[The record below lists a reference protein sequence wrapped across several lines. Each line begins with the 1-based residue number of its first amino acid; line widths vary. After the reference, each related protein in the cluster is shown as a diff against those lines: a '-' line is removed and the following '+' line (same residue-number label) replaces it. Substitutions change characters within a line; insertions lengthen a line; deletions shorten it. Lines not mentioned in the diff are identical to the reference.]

1 MTWDDVIFVTL
12 TLQAGAARAGIHK
25 SRPGPASPSARRRLA
40 WVLAARHAT
49 FLLGLV
55 LLLAAALLSA
65 RT

>member
-1 MTWDDVIFVTL
+1 MQEFTSPTPEL
-12 TLQAGAARAGIHK
+12 
-25 SRPGPASPSARRRLA
+25 ASPPARRRLA
-40 WVLAARHAT
+40 WVLATRHAT

>member
-1 MTWDDVIFVTL
+1 MQEFTSPTPEL
-12 TLQAGAARAGIHK
+12 
-25 SRPGPASPSARRRLA
+25 ASPPARRRLA